1 MFDLPQ
7 TGAMIVLSGPSG
19 SGKSSIC
26 KKVFSVIDD
35 YYFSISTTTRNIR
48 DGETN
53 GVDYFF
59 VSKEEFISDVESGYF
74 LEWAEVHGNY
84 YGTSIKP
91 VIEALQDDKIVIL
104 DIDVQGFLLLKEKL
118 NSEFKSVFITTP
130 SFGELKDRL
139 INRNT
144 DSLETIEKRLIN
156 AKQEMQ
162 YIQQYDYFI
171 VNDDLDI
178 ATDKLL
184 SVIRLAKSMNSRID
198 VDQFIK
204 NW

>member
-178 ATDKLL
+178 ASDKLL
-184 SVIRLAKSMNSRID
+184 SVIRLAKSMNSHID